1 MNIDVELET
10 ALSDY
15 LAYGIKSNIS
25 TVIIDQDFVD
35 EFIGWL
41 DINRADLF
49 RRAVA
54 ETDSDEHVWRAVE
67 KQSHRQFLADLAE
80 VRQQTTAG
88 RNGAQACAE
97 LLEAVDKEWVEFER
111 QSTEA
116 TEGVFVIEDLL

>member
-1 MNIDVELET
+1 MRIEAELET

-25 TVIIDQDFVD
+25 TAIIDQDFVD
-35 EFIGWL
+35 AFIEWL

-49 RRAVA
+49 HRAVA
-54 ETDSDEHVWRAVE
+54 ETDSDEHVWRVVE
-67 KQSHRQFLADLAE
+67 LQSHRQFLADLAE
-80 VRQQTTAG
+80 VRQQSVAG

-97 LLEAVDKEWVEFER
+97 LLEAVDKEWIEFER
-111 QSTEA
+111 QNAEA